1 MNIQIAIVED
11 QEKIRKNLTARLA
24 FYDDINIIF
33 EAENAE
39 IAMEKL
45 QSLSNKNLPQVI
57 LMDIEMPG
65 KSGIRATMEIKSEFP
80 EIDILIQTVF
90 ENEEKIFQSIQAGAS
105 GYLLKDD
112 PISKYVDAIKE
123 LTIGGA
129 ALSSTIALKVMS
141 YVKNEQTEKATKAKQ
156 TQEKFSLSDRE
167 IDIIKAIVED
177 LTEQEI
183 GEQLFISPHTV
194 RTHIKNIYK
203 KLHIHS
209 RASAVRFA
217 ITSGLA

>member
-11 QEKIRKNLTARLA
+11 QVKIRKNLMARLA
-24 FYDDINIIF
+24 FYDDIDIIF

-39 IAMEKL
+39 IGIDKL
-45 QSLSNKNLPQVI
+45 RSLSEKNLPQVI

-65 KSGIRATMEIKSEFP
+65 ISGIEATREIKSEFP
-80 EIDILIQTVF
+80 DIDILIQTVF
-90 ENEEKIFQSIQAGAS
+90 ENEKKIFQSIQAGAS

-112 PISKYVDAIKE
+112 PISKYVESIHE

-129 ALSSTIALKVMS
+129 VLSSSIALKVMGFI
-141 YVKNEQTEKATKAKQ
+141 KNEQTSKASKAIE
-156 TQEKFSLSDRE
+156 TQKEFSLSNRE
-167 IDIIKAIVED
+167 VDILKGIVDD
-177 LTEQEI
+177 LTEQQI

-194 RTHIKNIYK
+194 KTHIKNIYK

-217 ITSGLA
+217 ITKGLA

>member
-11 QEKIRKNLTARLA
+11 QEKIRENLITRLD
-24 FYDDINIIF
+24 FFEDINIIF
-33 EAENAE
+33 VAENAE
-39 IAMEKL
+39 VALSKL
-45 QSLSNKNLPQVI
+45 RSLSEKNLPQVI

-65 KSGIRATMEIKSEFP
+65 KTGIEATREIKSEFS

-112 PISKYVDAIKE
+112 PITKYVEAIQE
-123 LTIGGA
+123 LAIGGA
-129 ALSSTIALKVMS
+129 ALSSSIALKLMS
-141 YVKNEQTEKATKAKQ
+141 FVKSEREQKETKAKAAQ
-156 TQEKFSLSDRE
+156 VEFSLSDRE
-167 IDIIKAIVED
+167 IDILKGIVDD
-177 LTEQEI
+177 LTEQQL

-203 KLHIHS
+203 KLHVHS

-217 ITSGLA
+217 ITKGLA